1 MERGDNM
8 KNNLRLILATQK
20 KTVKDLHLGT
30 GLSITTLTALFYERI
45 KEPKVTTL
53 LRIAKYL
60 GVSLDELI
68 DNEEVTPWQP

>member
-1 MERGDNM
+1 MDM
-8 KNNLRLILATQK
+8 KNNFRVLLAVK
-20 KTVKDLHLGT
+20 KKKIVDVYVAT
-30 GLSITTLTALFYERI
+30 GISRNTLTALFYERI

-68 DNEEVTPWQP
+68 DNEEVTP